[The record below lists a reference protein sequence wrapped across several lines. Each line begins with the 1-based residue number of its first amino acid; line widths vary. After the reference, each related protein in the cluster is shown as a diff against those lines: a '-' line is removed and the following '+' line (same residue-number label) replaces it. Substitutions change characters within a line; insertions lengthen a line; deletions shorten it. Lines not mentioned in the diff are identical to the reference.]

1 MDASNEIILYQP
13 DDAVK
18 IEVRLDAETVWLS
31 LNQMSELFDRDKSV
45 ISRHISAIYNEGE
58 LDRNSTVAK
67 NATVQIENGRSVIRQ
82 IDYYNL
88 DVIISVGYRVKSVRG
103 TRFRQWANR
112 VLKEYLLRGYSINQR
127 FERLERRVAETEN
140 KIEFFVHT
148 SLPPVEG
155 VFFDGKIFDAYKFA
169 SDLIRSAKERIILI
183 DNYVDDTVL
192 QMLDKRQDNVV
203 ASIYTKEINAKL
215 KLDVQKHNAQYRPI
229 DIHQFADSHDRFL
242 LIDDNVYLIGA
253 SLKDLGKKMFAFS
266 KITFDIDEMLK
277 KLNEQTI

>member
-18 IEVRLDAETVWLS
+18 IEVRVDDETVWLTQQ
-31 LNQMSELFDRDKSV
+31 QMADLFGTQRQAITKHLKNIYD
-45 ISRHISAIYNEGE
+45 SAE
-58 LDRNSTVAK
+58 LDRASTSSILELLQKEGLRMVK
-67 NATVQIENGRSVIRQ
+67 RKVEFF
-82 IDYYNL
+82 NL
-88 DVIISVGYRVKSVRG
+88 DVFISVGYRVNTKRG
-103 TRFRQWANR
+103 IQFRQWANR

-277 KLNEQTI
+277 KLNGNA

>member
-18 IEVRLDAETVWLS
+18 IEVRVDDETVWLTQQ
-31 LNQMSELFDRDKSV
+31 QMADLFGTQRQAITKHLKNIYD
-45 ISRHISAIYNEGE
+45 SAE
-58 LDRNSTVAK
+58 LDRASTSSILELLQKEGLRMVK
-67 NATVQIENGRSVIRQ
+67 RKVEFF
-82 IDYYNL
+82 NL
-88 DVIISVGYRVKSVRG
+88 DVIISVGYRVNTKRG
-103 TRFRQWANR
+103 IQFRQWANR

-192 QMLDKRQDNVV
+192 QMLDKRQNNVA

-277 KLNEQTI
+277 KLNGNA

>member
-18 IEVRLDAETVWLS
+18 IEVRVDDETVWLTQQ
-31 LNQMSELFDRDKSV
+31 QMADLFGTQRQAITKHLKNIYD
-45 ISRHISAIYNEGE
+45 SAE
-58 LDRNSTVAK
+58 LDRVSTSSILELLQKEGLRMVK
-67 NATVQIENGRSVIRQ
+67 RKVEFF
-82 IDYYNL
+82 NL
-88 DVIISVGYRVKSVRG
+88 DVIISVGYRVNTKRG
-103 TRFRQWANR
+103 IQFRQWANR

-192 QMLDKRQDNVV
+192 QMLDKRQDNVA

-277 KLNEQTI
+277 KLNGNA

>member
-18 IEVRLDAETVWLS
+18 IEVRVDDETVWLTQQ
-31 LNQMSELFDRDKSV
+31 QMADLFGTQRQAITKHLKNIYD
-45 ISRHISAIYNEGE
+45 SAE
-58 LDRNSTVAK
+58 LDRASTSSILELLQKEGLRMVK
-67 NATVQIENGRSVIRQ
+67 RKVEFF
-82 IDYYNL
+82 NL
-88 DVIISVGYRVKSVRG
+88 DVIISVGYRVNTKRG
-103 TRFRQWANR
+103 IQFRQWANR

-140 KIEFFVHT
+140 KIDFFVHT
-148 SLPPVEG
+148 SLPPIEG

-169 SDLIRSAKERIILI
+169 SDLIRSAKKRIILI

-192 QMLDKRQDNVV
+192 QMLDKRQDNVS
-203 ASIYTKEINAKL
+203 ASIYTKEIKASL

-229 DIHQFADSHDRFL
+229 EIHKFADSHDRFM
-242 LIDDNVYLIGA
+242 LIDDDVYLIGA

-277 KLNEQTI
+277 KMNE

>member
-18 IEVRLDAETVWLS
+18 IEVRVDDETVWLTQQ
-31 LNQMSELFDRDKSV
+31 QMADLFGTQRQAITKHLKNIYD
-45 ISRHISAIYNEGE
+45 SAE
-58 LDRNSTVAK
+58 LDRASTSSILELLQKEGLRMVK
-67 NATVQIENGRSVIRQ
+67 RKVEFF
-82 IDYYNL
+82 NL
-88 DVIISVGYRVKSVRG
+88 DVIISVGYRVNTKRG
-103 TRFRQWANR
+103 IQFRQWANR

-266 KITFDIDEMLK
+266 KITFDIDEMLE
-277 KLNEQTI
+277 KLNGKA

>member
-1 MDASNEIILYQP
+1 MSICAMDGNAERVIQTKII
-13 DDAVK
+13 
-18 IEVRLDAETVWLS
+18 RS
-31 LNQMSELFDRDKSV
+31 LF
-45 ISRHISAIYNEGE
+45 
-58 LDRNSTVAK
+58 
-67 NATVQIENGRSVIRQ
+67 
-82 IDYYNL
+82 
-88 DVIISVGYRVKSVRG
+88 
-103 TRFRQWANR
+103 
-112 VLKEYLLRGYSINQR
+112 
-127 FERLERRVAETEN
+127 

-192 QMLDKRQDNVV
+192 QMLDKRQDNVA

-277 KLNEQTI
+277 KLNGNA

>member
-18 IEVRLDAETVWLS
+18 IEVRVDDETVWLTQQ
-31 LNQMSELFDRDKSV
+31 QMADLFGTQRQAITKHLKNIYD
-45 ISRHISAIYNEGE
+45 SAE
-58 LDRNSTVAK
+58 LDRTTTSSILELLQKEGLRMVK
-67 NATVQIENGRSVIRQ
+67 RKVEFF
-82 IDYYNL
+82 NL
-88 DVIISVGYRVKSVRG
+88 DVIISVGYRVNTKRG
-103 TRFRQWANR
+103 IQFRQWANR

-140 KIEFFVHT
+140 KIDFFVHT

-169 SDLIRSAKERIILI
+169 SDLIRSAKKRIILI

-192 QMLDKRQDNVV
+192 QMLDKRQDNVS
-203 ASIYTKEINAKL
+203 ASIYTKEIKASL

-229 DIHQFADSHDRFL
+229 DIHKFADSHDRFM
-242 LIDDNVYLIGA
+242 LIDDDVYLIGA

-277 KLNEQTI
+277 KLNE

>member
-18 IEVRLDAETVWLS
+18 IEVRVDDETVWLTQQ
-31 LNQMSELFDRDKSV
+31 QMADLFGTQRQAITKHLKNIYD
-45 ISRHISAIYNEGE
+45 SAE
-58 LDRNSTVAK
+58 LDRASTSSILELLQKEGLRMVK
-67 NATVQIENGRSVIRQ
+67 RKVEFF
-82 IDYYNL
+82 NL
-88 DVIISVGYRVKSVRG
+88 DVIISVGYRVNTKRG
-103 TRFRQWANR
+103 IQFRQWANR

-140 KIEFFVHT
+140 KIDFFVRT

-169 SDLIRSAKERIILI
+169 SDLIRSAKKRIILI

-192 QMLDKRQDNVV
+192 QMLDKRQDNVA
-203 ASIYTKEINAKL
+203 ASIYTKGISANL

-229 DIHQFADSHDRFL
+229 DIHQFADSHDRFM
-242 LIDDNVYLIGA
+242 LIDDDVYLIGA

-266 KITFDIDEMLK
+266 KIAFDIDEMLK
-277 KLNEQTI
+277 KLNK

>member
-18 IEVRLDAETVWLS
+18 IEVRVDDETVWLTQQ
-31 LNQMSELFDRDKSV
+31 QMADLFGTQRQAITKHLKNIYD
-45 ISRHISAIYNEGE
+45 SAE
-58 LDRNSTVAK
+58 LDRASTSSILELLQKEGLRMVK
-67 NATVQIENGRSVIRQ
+67 RKVEFF
-82 IDYYNL
+82 NL
-88 DVIISVGYRVKSVRG
+88 DVIISVGYRVNTKRG
-103 TRFRQWANR
+103 IQFRQWANR

-277 KLNEQTI
+277 KLNGNA

>member
-18 IEVRLDAETVWLS
+18 IEVRVDDETVWLTQQ
-31 LNQMSELFDRDKSV
+31 QMADLFGTQRQAITKHLKNIYD
-45 ISRHISAIYNEGE
+45 SAE
-58 LDRNSTVAK
+58 LDRASTSSILELLQKEGLRMVK
-67 NATVQIENGRSVIRQ
+67 RKVEFF
-82 IDYYNL
+82 NL
-88 DVIISVGYRVKSVRG
+88 DVIISVGYRVNTKRG
-103 TRFRQWANR
+103 IQFRQWANR

-203 ASIYTKEINAKL
+203 ASIYTKEINTKL

-277 KLNEQTI
+277 KLNGNA

>member
-18 IEVRLDAETVWLS
+18 IEVRVDDETVWLTQQ
-31 LNQMSELFDRDKSV
+31 QMADLFGTQRQAITKHLKNIYD
-45 ISRHISAIYNEGE
+45 SAE
-58 LDRNSTVAK
+58 LDRASTSSILELLQKEGLRMVK
-67 NATVQIENGRSVIRQ
+67 RKVEFF
-82 IDYYNL
+82 NL
-88 DVIISVGYRVKSVRG
+88 DVIISVGYRVNTKRG
-103 TRFRQWANR
+103 IQFRQWANR

-169 SDLIRSAKERIILI
+169 SDLIRSAKKRIILI

-277 KLNEQTI
+277 KLNGNA

>member
-13 DDAVK
+13 DDPVK
-18 IEVRLDAETVWLS
+18 IEVRVDDETVWLTQQ
-31 LNQMSELFDRDKSV
+31 QMADLFGTQRQAITKHLKNIYD
-45 ISRHISAIYNEGE
+45 SAE
-58 LDRNSTVAK
+58 LDRASTSSILELLQKEGLRMVK
-67 NATVQIENGRSVIRQ
+67 RKVEFF
-82 IDYYNL
+82 NL
-88 DVIISVGYRVKSVRG
+88 DVIISVGYRVNTKRG
-103 TRFRQWANR
+103 IQFRQWANR

-192 QMLDKRQDNVV
+192 QMLDKRQDNVA

-277 KLNEQTI
+277 KLNGNA

>member
-1 MDASNEIILYQP
+1 MDTSNEIILYQP

-18 IEVRLDAETVWLS
+18 IEVRVDDETVWLTQQ
-31 LNQMSELFDRDKSV
+31 QMADLFGTQRQAITKHLKNIYD
-45 ISRHISAIYNEGE
+45 SAE
-58 LDRNSTVAK
+58 LDRASTSSILELLQKEGLRMVK
-67 NATVQIENGRSVIRQ
+67 RKVEFF
-82 IDYYNL
+82 NL
-88 DVIISVGYRVKSVRG
+88 DVIISVGYRVNTKRG
-103 TRFRQWANR
+103 IQFRQWANR

-192 QMLDKRQDNVV
+192 QMLDKRQDNVA

-266 KITFDIDEMLK
+266 KITFDIDEMLE
-277 KLNEQTI
+277 KLNGKA

>member
-18 IEVRLDAETVWLS
+18 IEVRVDDETVWLTQQ
-31 LNQMSELFDRDKSV
+31 QMADLFGTQRQAITKHLKNIYD
-45 ISRHISAIYNEGE
+45 SAE
-58 LDRNSTVAK
+58 LDRASTSSILELLQKEGLRMVK
-67 NATVQIENGRSVIRQ
+67 RKVEFF
-82 IDYYNL
+82 NL
-88 DVIISVGYRVKSVRG
+88 DVIISVGYRVNTKRG
-103 TRFRQWANR
+103 IQFRQWANR

-140 KIEFFVHT
+140 KIDFFVHT
-148 SLPPVEG
+148 SLPPIEG

-169 SDLIRSAKERIILI
+169 SDLIRSAKKRIILI

-192 QMLDKRQDNVV
+192 QMLDKRQDNVS
-203 ASIYTKEINAKL
+203 ASIYTKEIKASL

-229 DIHQFADSHDRFL
+229 EIHKFADSHDRFM
-242 LIDDNVYLIGA
+242 LIDDDVYLIGA

-277 KLNEQTI
+277 KLNE

>member
-1 MDASNEIILYQP
+1 MDTSNEIILYQP

-18 IEVRLDAETVWLS
+18 IEVRVDDETVWLTQQ
-31 LNQMSELFDRDKSV
+31 QMADLFGTQRQAITKHLKNIYD
-45 ISRHISAIYNEGE
+45 SAE
-58 LDRNSTVAK
+58 LDRASTSSILELLQKEGLRMVK
-67 NATVQIENGRSVIRQ
+67 RKVEFF
-82 IDYYNL
+82 NL
-88 DVIISVGYRVKSVRG
+88 DVIISVGYRVNTKRG
-103 TRFRQWANR
+103 IQFRQWANR

-192 QMLDKRQDNVV
+192 QMLDKRQDNVA
-203 ASIYTKEINAKL
+203 ASIYTKEINANL

-277 KLNEQTI
+277 KLNGKA

>member
-18 IEVRLDAETVWLS
+18 IEVRVDDETVWLTQQ
-31 LNQMSELFDRDKSV
+31 QMADLFGTQRQAITKHRKNIYD
-45 ISRHISAIYNEGE
+45 SAE
-58 LDRNSTVAK
+58 LDRASTSSILELLQKEGLRMVK
-67 NATVQIENGRSVIRQ
+67 RKVEFF
-82 IDYYNL
+82 NL
-88 DVIISVGYRVKSVRG
+88 DVIISVGYRVNTKRG
-103 TRFRQWANR
+103 IQFRQWANR

-277 KLNEQTI
+277 KLNGNA

>member
-1 MDASNEIILYQP
+1 MDSSNEIILYQP

-18 IEVRLDAETVWLS
+18 IEVRVDDETVWLTQQ
-31 LNQMSELFDRDKSV
+31 QMADLFGTQRQAITKHLKNIYD
-45 ISRHISAIYNEGE
+45 SAE
-58 LDRNSTVAK
+58 LDRASTSSILELLQKEGLRMVK
-67 NATVQIENGRSVIRQ
+67 RKVEFF
-82 IDYYNL
+82 NL
-88 DVIISVGYRVKSVRG
+88 DVIISVGYRVNTKRG
-103 TRFRQWANR
+103 IQFRQWANR

-277 KLNEQTI
+277 KLNGNA

>member
-18 IEVRLDAETVWLS
+18 IEVRVDDETVWLTQQ
-31 LNQMSELFDRDKSV
+31 QMADLFGTQRQAITKHLKNIYD
-45 ISRHISAIYNEGE
+45 SAE
-58 LDRNSTVAK
+58 LDRASTSSILELLQKEGLRMVK
-67 NATVQIENGRSVIRQ
+67 RKVEFF
-82 IDYYNL
+82 NL
-88 DVIISVGYRVKSVRG
+88 DVIISVGYIVNTKRG
-103 TRFRQWANR
+103 IQFRQWANR

-192 QMLDKRQDNVV
+192 QMLDKRQDNVA

-266 KITFDIDEMLK
+266 KITFDIDEMLE
-277 KLNEQTI
+277 KLNGKA

>member
-18 IEVRLDAETVWLS
+18 IEVRVDDGTVWLTQQ
-31 LNQMSELFDRDKSV
+31 QMADLFGTQRQAITKHLKNIYD
-45 ISRHISAIYNEGE
+45 SAE
-58 LDRNSTVAK
+58 LDRASTSSILELLQKEGLRMVK
-67 NATVQIENGRSVIRQ
+67 RKVEFF
-82 IDYYNL
+82 NL
-88 DVIISVGYRVKSVRG
+88 DVIISVGYRVNTKRG
-103 TRFRQWANR
+103 IQFRQWANR

-192 QMLDKRQDNVV
+192 QMLDKRQDNVA

-277 KLNEQTI
+277 KLNGNA

>member
-18 IEVRLDAETVWLS
+18 IEVRVDDETVWLTQQ
-31 LNQMSELFDRDKSV
+31 QMADLFGTQRQAITKHLKNIYD
-45 ISRHISAIYNEGE
+45 SAE
-58 LDRNSTVAK
+58 LDRASTSSILELLQKEGLRMVK
-67 NATVQIENGRSVIRQ
+67 RKVEFF
-82 IDYYNL
+82 NL
-88 DVIISVGYRVKSVRG
+88 DVIISVGYRVNTKRG
-103 TRFRQWANR
+103 IQFRQWANR

-192 QMLDKRQDNVV
+192 QMLDKRQDNVA

-277 KLNEQTI
+277 KLNGNA

>member
-1 MDASNEIILYQP
+1 MDSSNEIILYQP

-18 IEVRLDAETVWLS
+18 IEVRVDDETVWLTQQ
-31 LNQMSELFDRDKSV
+31 QMADLFGTQRQAITKHLKNIYD
-45 ISRHISAIYNEGE
+45 SAE
-58 LDRNSTVAK
+58 LDRASTSSILELLQKEGLRMVK
-67 NATVQIENGRSVIRQ
+67 RKVEFF
-82 IDYYNL
+82 NL
-88 DVIISVGYRVKSVRG
+88 YVIISVGYRVNTKRG
-103 TRFRQWANR
+103 IQFRQWANR

-266 KITFDIDEMLK
+266 KITFDIDEMLE
-277 KLNEQTI
+277 KLNGNA

>member
-1 MDASNEIILYQP
+1 MDSSNEIILYQP

-18 IEVRLDAETVWLS
+18 IEVRVDDETVWLTQQ
-31 LNQMSELFDRDKSV
+31 QMADLFGTQRQAITKHLKNIYD
-45 ISRHISAIYNEGE
+45 SAE
-58 LDRNSTVAK
+58 LDRASTSSILELLQKEGLRMVK
-67 NATVQIENGRSVIRQ
+67 RKVEFF
-82 IDYYNL
+82 NL
-88 DVIISVGYRVKSVRG
+88 DVIISVGYRVNTKRG
-103 TRFRQWANR
+103 IQFRQWANR

-266 KITFDIDEMLK
+266 KITFDIDEMLE
-277 KLNEQTI
+277 KLNGNA

>member
-13 DDAVK
+13 DDTVK
-18 IEVRLDAETVWLS
+18 IEVRVDDETVWLTQQ
-31 LNQMSELFDRDKSV
+31 QMADLFGTQRQAITKHLKNIYD
-45 ISRHISAIYNEGE
+45 SAE
-58 LDRNSTVAK
+58 LDRASTSSILELLQKEGLRMVK
-67 NATVQIENGRSVIRQ
+67 RKVEFF
-82 IDYYNL
+82 NL
-88 DVIISVGYRVKSVRG
+88 DVIISVGYRVNTKRG
-103 TRFRQWANR
+103 IQFRQWANR

-192 QMLDKRQDNVV
+192 QMLDKRQDNAT

-277 KLNEQTI
+277 KLNGNA

>member
-18 IEVRLDAETVWLS
+18 IEVRVDDGTVWLTQQ
-31 LNQMSELFDRDKSV
+31 QMADLFGTQRQAITKHLKNIYD
-45 ISRHISAIYNEGE
+45 SAE
-58 LDRNSTVAK
+58 LDRASTSSILELLQKEGLRMVK
-67 NATVQIENGRSVIRQ
+67 RKVEFF
-82 IDYYNL
+82 NL
-88 DVIISVGYRVKSVRG
+88 DVIISVGYRVNTKRG
-103 TRFRQWANR
+103 IQFRQWANR

-192 QMLDKRQDNVV
+192 QMLDKRQDNVA

-266 KITFDIDEMLK
+266 KITFDIDEMLE
-277 KLNEQTI
+277 KLNGNA

>member
-18 IEVRLDAETVWLS
+18 IEVRVDDEIVWLTQQ
-31 LNQMSELFDRDKSV
+31 QMADLFGTQRQAITKHLKNIYD
-45 ISRHISAIYNEGE
+45 SAE
-58 LDRNSTVAK
+58 LDRVSTSSILELLQKEGLRMVK
-67 NATVQIENGRSVIRQ
+67 RKVEFF
-82 IDYYNL
+82 NL
-88 DVIISVGYRVKSVRG
+88 DVIISVGYRVNTKRG
-103 TRFRQWANR
+103 IQFRQWANR

-192 QMLDKRQDNVV
+192 QMLDKRQDNVA

-277 KLNEQTI
+277 KLNGNA

>member
-1 MDASNEIILYQP
+1 MDTSNEIILYQP

-18 IEVRLDAETVWLS
+18 IEVRVDDETVWLTQQ
-31 LNQMSELFDRDKSV
+31 QMADLFGTQRQAITKHLKNIYD
-45 ISRHISAIYNEGE
+45 SAE
-58 LDRNSTVAK
+58 LDRASTSSILELLQKEGLRMVK
-67 NATVQIENGRSVIRQ
+67 RKVEFF
-82 IDYYNL
+82 NL
-88 DVIISVGYRVKSVRG
+88 DVIISVGYRVNTKRG
-103 TRFRQWANR
+103 IQFRQWANR

-192 QMLDKRQDNVV
+192 QMLDKRQDNVA

-215 KLDVQKHNAQYRPI
+215 NLDVQKHNAQYRPI

-266 KITFDIDEMLK
+266 KITFDIDEMLE
-277 KLNEQTI
+277 KLNGNA